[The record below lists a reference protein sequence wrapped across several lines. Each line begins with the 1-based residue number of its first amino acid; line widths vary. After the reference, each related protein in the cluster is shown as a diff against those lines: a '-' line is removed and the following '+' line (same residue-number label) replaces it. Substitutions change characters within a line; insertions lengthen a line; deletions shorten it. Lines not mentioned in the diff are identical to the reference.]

1 MCNDTKKRLSN
12 LGDEL
17 GEYPPV
23 LQQGDKADIVIL
35 LLRIWLVKGLSLI
48 HKPRVS
54 HIIYTYYV
62 AR

>member
-1 MCNDTKKRLSN
+1 MCNDTKKN
-12 LGDEL
+12 LDDEL
-17 GEYPPV
+17 GEYLPV
-23 LQQGDKADIVIL
+23 LQGDNADIVIL

-48 HKPRVS
+48 HKPRAS

>member
-1 MCNDTKKRLSN
+1 MCNDTKKRLLN

-17 GEYPPV
+17 SEYPPV
-23 LQQGDKADIVIL
+23 QQGDNANIVIL

-48 HKPRVS
+48 HKPRAS